1 VEPKRNNAEA
11 RPDEPRGALALRL
24 SPERAF
30 VLQLDA
36 RARPPRR
43 MLARIEHVTSGR
55 IAHIGSLR
63 ELTTFLRDVLRDAAE
78 SGAGS

>member
-1 VEPKRNNAEA
+1 VERKRNNDEA
-11 RPDEPRGALALRL
+11 APDEPRGGQALQL

-30 VLQLDA
+30 VLHLDA

-55 IAHIGSLR
+55 IARIGSLR
-63 ELTTFLRDVLRDAAE
+63 ELTAFLRDVLRDAA
-78 SGAGS
+78 GSRGRS